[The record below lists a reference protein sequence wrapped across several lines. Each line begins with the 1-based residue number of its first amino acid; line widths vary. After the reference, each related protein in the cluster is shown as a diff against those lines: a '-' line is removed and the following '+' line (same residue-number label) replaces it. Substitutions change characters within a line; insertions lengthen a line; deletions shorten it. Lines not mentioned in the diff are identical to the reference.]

1 MMTWGR
7 EKADR
12 GTKRRQSRQLGGREG
27 GTDTLLLLV
36 VGVSVLEVTYF
47 GGEMTEIVIY
57 YNVKWFKSF
66 KNSLFLIFCL

>member
-7 EKADR
+7 GKADR
-12 GTKRRQSRQLGGREG
+12 GTKRRQSRQLGGREA

-47 GGEMTEIVIY
+47 GVRMTEIVIY
-57 YNVKWFKSF
+57 
-66 KNSLFLIFCL
+66 L

>member
-1 MMTWGR
+1 MMTWEGG
-7 EKADR
+7 KADR

-36 VGVSVLEVTYF
+36 VGVSVLKAAYF

-57 YNVKWFKSF
+57 
-66 KNSLFLIFCL
+66 L

>member
-7 EKADR
+7 GKADR

-36 VGVSVLEVTYF
+36 VGVSVLGAAYLV
-47 GGEMTEIVIY
+47 GEMTDIVIY
-57 YNVKWFKSF
+57 
-66 KNSLFLIFCL
+66 L

>member
-1 MMTWGR
+1 MMTWGGG
-7 EKADR
+7 KADR

-36 VGVSVLEVTYF
+36 VGVSVLKAAYF

-57 YNVKWFKSF
+57 
-66 KNSLFLIFCL
+66 L

>member
-7 EKADR
+7 GEADR

-36 VGVSVLEVTYF
+36 VGVSVLKAAYF

-57 YNVKWFKSF
+57 
-66 KNSLFLIFCL
+66 L

>member
-1 MMTWGR
+1 MMTWVGG
-7 EKADR
+7 KADR

-36 VGVSVLEVTYF
+36 VGVSVLKAGYF

-57 YNVKWFKSF
+57 
-66 KNSLFLIFCL
+66 L

>member
-7 EKADR
+7 GKADR

-36 VGVSVLEVTYF
+36 VGVSVLEMTYF
-47 GGEMTEIVIY
+47 AGEMTEIVIY
-57 YNVKWFKSF
+57 
-66 KNSLFLIFCL
+66 L